1 MEALCFRKSED
12 DILSNEIEVDRLKA
26 KKSSSSSLK
35 DKLERMLIIIVV
47 FVELFV
53 AYVIASVHVMVSS
66 FDSQPHHGEPI
77 VYKTVDTTH

>member
-1 MEALCFRKSED
+1 MEALCFRNPEE

-35 DKLERMLIIIVV
+35 DKIERMLIIIVV

-53 AYVIASVHVMVSS
+53 AYINASVHVMVSS
-66 FDSQPHHGEPI
+66 FNSQPNQEEHI
-77 VYKTVDTTH
+77 LYKSVETTH